1 MATRTHRTHDAP
13 SGRLLTHPVN
23 RRPGRTYRVERLDT
37 TGPRGRVPPNGV
49 VMPVC
54 LEPALEAEE
63 AEEADEHR
71 HHAGH
76 DPPPRLGALEA
87 REVDVHPEDPRDQ
100 RQWQEHDGEHGQ
112 DPEDVVL

>member
-54 LEPALEAEE
+54 LEPALEPEKAEQ
-63 AEEADEHR
+63 AGGDADHYADDR
-71 HHAGH
+71 
-76 DPPPRLGALEA
+76 PPRLRALEA
-87 REVDVHPEDPRDQ
+87 RGMDVHPVGSGDQGQ
-100 RQWQEHDGEHGQ
+100 RQGASPGNR
-112 DPEDVVL
+112 